1 MRRRSLSAGGRCLCY
16 GRTRAIRQSSLS
28 DARMAAIC
36 RALMPLVPILC
47 LSATKG
53 LSAGFSLNE
62 HSAAE
67 LGTSY
72 AGAAAAA
79 EDASTI
85 ADNPA
90 GLVRLDRPQFVVSGT
105 IAEPSLAFSNS
116 SSTLVTG
123 APISGANANGASMVL
138 LPNLFASMPLTNDLA
153 IGLGI
158 FPSFGLAT
166 DYPADWVGRYHAQS
180 THLTSLDFAP
190 TIAYRVA
197 PGFSIGLSP
206 VARYTDIKYS
216 NAIDFGTIGAA
227 AGIPGSDPGADD
239 GNATVKTS
247 GWSFGLNGGVLLE
260 PTATTRV
267 GIAYFYNNAA
277 HSSGSAQ
284 FVRSAVGDVVAAA
297 SGAFVDTGA
306 SAKIGYPD
314 HLNIGVV
321 QQLSPDFDV
330 RAGLT
335 WTQWSS
341 FKEVRIAFGN
351 PNQPDAVTNEN
362 WRDTYGFAL
371 GMTYRPAAR
380 WVLRTGISYDQTPV
394 RAAAFRTP
402 RLPDA
407 NRITPAIGAGYQLT
421 DSTSIDLA
429 YEHILGGSVG
439 LNVVSATGDTLVGK
453 TNLSADVVALQL
465 TVRY

>member
-1 MRRRSLSAGGRCLCY
+1 
-16 GRTRAIRQSSLS
+16 
-28 DARMAAIC
+28 MAAIC
-36 RALMPLVPILC
+36 RALMPLVLILC

-105 IAEPSLAFSNS
+105 LVVPSLAFTNLG
-116 SSTLVTG
+116 STLVTG
-123 APISGANANGASMVL
+123 APTSGANANGASTVL

-166 DYPADWVGRYHAQS
+166 DYPADWVGRYHAQA

-216 NAIDFGTIGAA
+216 NAIDFGTIGAG
-227 AGIPGSDPGADD
+227 AGLPGSVPGADD
-239 GNATVKTS
+239 GSATVKTS
-247 GWSFGLNGGVLLE
+247 AWSFGLNGGV
-260 PTATTRV
+260 
-267 GIAYFYNNAA
+267 
-277 HSSGSAQ
+277 
-284 FVRSAVGDVVAAA
+284 
-297 SGAFVDTGA
+297 
-306 SAKIGYPD
+306 
-314 HLNIGVV
+314 
-321 QQLSPDFDV
+321 QL
-330 RAGLT
+330 
-335 WTQWSS
+335 
-341 FKEVRIAFGN
+341 
-351 PNQPDAVTNEN
+351 
-362 WRDTYGFAL
+362 
-371 GMTYRPAAR
+371 
-380 WVLRTGISYDQTPV
+380 
-394 RAAAFRTP
+394 
-402 RLPDA
+402 
-407 NRITPAIGAGYQLT
+407 
-421 DSTSIDLA
+421 
-429 YEHILGGSVG
+429 
-439 LNVVSATGDTLVGK
+439 
-453 TNLSADVVALQL
+453 
-465 TVRY
+465 